1 MVLLCV
7 LTMAGCGGSTSASS
21 NGTATP
27 TFSPGGGTYTT
38 TQSVTIADA
47 TPGATLYCTTDGTT
61 PTTSSPQC
69 SEPTIVSKSMYLQA
83 IAVASGKQTSAVA
96 SAGYTIT
103 LNATASPTFSPV
115 GGTYTSAQT
124 VTLSDATSGA
134 QIYYTT
140 DGTTPTVSAKNLYTG
155 PITVSQSQTL
165 NAIAVATGYNNS
177 GVASTAYVINYPAA
191 KPTFSVAGGSYTSIQ
206 TVQISD
212 TTPGATI
219 YYTTDSTIP
228 SATHGTV
235 YSGPIIV
242 SSTQTLAA
250 VAVAPG
256 YSSSDVASA
265 TYTVNLNAA
274 TPTFSVPDGTYNSP
288 QSVTLN
294 DTTSGVTIY
303 YTLDGTTPTL
313 THGTP
318 VAAGTTITVAPQ
330 SGKTSV
336 QLQAVAG
343 SSSNGVSAIG
353 TLTLNYAVAE
363 PVFTVVGGGTTT
375 GGMYTLPMQVTIGET
390 TPGATV
396 YYIVGTSPDTSSLSS
411 WTAYTSGTQIT
422 IPSADTLN
430 AIAVEDGYTNSS
442 VNSATFS
449 GALSITGSV
458 VSGTKGIAGAKVYL
472 YAAGTSGYGASGSVA
487 SITSSAVTTDTSGK
501 FTLVY
506 GSACPA
512 SPGDQLFLVATGG
525 DVGNSGNGSNDSIA
539 LMTALGT
546 CGNLQ
551 TTQTAVL
558 NEATTIAS
566 VYALQQFMGADSG
579 VEGGLSVGAS
589 SFNSKGLMSAF
600 NTVGNLVDV
609 TSGNVWGATVN
620 GTAWGLPSSIT
631 WHAAGVGVTPG
642 YANGT
647 TVTVNG
653 TPTTYAPQQFLNDST
668 VPASRINTLANIL
681 ATCVDAAANCAALW
695 DATKTGSLT
704 PANTLEAALNIATN
718 PGGVKLA
725 GGNLNNL
732 WTLSTALGA
741 AAPYTP
747 ALGAQPNDFTLV
759 LTFTSAGLGGSP
771 NDYLNSYGI
780 VPQDVAIDAD
790 GSILAVGWTTTDPA
804 GDGSSN
810 MIVKFN
816 NLGLPQTPATVES
829 GSVGNNF
836 SFKHGG
842 VNTFSLSAHAG
853 YRPGAIAIDASGYPW
868 IYGTG
873 NNLNRLSRLTPSLA
887 ATDAS
892 TMEQNVH
899 GRAYIVHSLAFDSAG
914 NLFGTT
920 PTRYWE
926 FEPGNGGY
934 VADSIN
940 WYTEADPNNDP
951 SNYTGGVTF
960 DSIGDLWVVDS
971 QDALVLQL
979 ATNPPLGVGPWVL
992 QSFTGTVGPD
1002 EATGVGANSHVSLAA
1017 DSLGHVY
1024 GCGAVTAI
1032 GVYSASGQVA
1042 PATQTGRCGQAL
1054 AVDGDGHLWSASV
1067 NDLVDAMPGVLDEL
1081 SYNGS
1086 DFSVLSPS
1094 AGYTGTGTGE
1104 ASAITTDYDVVGGST
1119 DKTRIL
1125 AGMAIDGSGNLWVLN
1140 HNTGFTSGSGGG
1152 VLTNA
1157 LQGNMLVEYV
1167 GLAAPVT
1174 TPKAVET
1181 ANTKQG
1187 KRP

>member
-396 YYIVGTSPDTSSLSS
+396 YYIVGTSPDTSLLSS

-422 IPSADTLN
+422 IPSAETLN

-472 YAAGTSGYGASGSVA
+472 YAAGTNGYGASGSVA
-487 SITSSAVTTDTSGK
+487 SVTSSAVMTDTSGK

-506 GSACPA
+506 GAACPD

-525 DVGNSGNGSNDSIA
+525 DVGNTGTGSNDSIA

-551 TTQTAVL
+551 TTQTAVI

-579 VEGGLSVGAS
+579 VEGGLDVGTS
-589 SFNSKGLMSAF
+589 SFNTKGMTSAF

-631 WHAAGVGVTPG
+631 WHTAGVGVTPG

-653 TPTTYAPQQFLNDST
+653 TPKTYAPQQFFNDST

-681 ATCVDAAANCAALW
+681 AACVDAAANCSTLW
-695 DATKTGSLT
+695 DATKTSSLT

-732 WTLSTALGA
+732 WALSTALGA

-747 ALGAQPNDFTLV
+747 ALGAQPNDFTLM
-759 LTFTSAGLGGSP
+759 LTFTGAGLGGAPGDRNYSV
-771 NDYLNSYGI
+771 
-780 VPQDVAIDAD
+780 VPKDLAIDAD
-790 GSILAVGWTTTDPA
+790 GGVLAVGWAANQPSDH
-804 GDGSSN
+804 SN
-810 MIVKFN
+810 SMIVKFN
-816 NLGLPQTPATVES
+816 NLGAPQTPATVK
-829 GSVGNNF
+829 VGTY
-836 SFKHGG
+836 SFTYGG
-842 VNTFSLSAHAG
+842 VNTYSLSPHAG
-853 YRPGAIAIDASGYPW
+853 FKPGAVAIDASGYPW
-868 IYGTG
+868 IYGTV
-873 NNLNRLSRLTPSLA
+873 NNVDELSRLTPAFA

-892 TMEQNVH
+892 TLEQAVN
-899 GRAYIVHSLAFDSAG
+899 GRAYSPHPLAFDSTG

-920 PTRYWE
+920 PLRYWE

-934 VADSIN
+934 VADSVN
-940 WYTEADPNNDP
+940 WYTVADPDNDT
-951 SNYTGGVTF
+951 NYTGGATF
-960 DSIGDLWVVDS
+960 DSTGGLWVVDS

-979 ATNPPLGVGPWVL
+979 ATNPSPGVGPWVL

-1002 EATGVGANSHVSLAA
+1002 EPSPNANSHDSLAA

-1032 GVYSASGQVA
+1032 GVYSASGQVT

-1081 SYNGS
+1081 SYSGS

-1104 ASAITTDYDVVGGST
+1104 ASAITTDYDVADGST

-1125 AGMAIDGSGNLWVLN
+1125 AGMAIDGSGNLWVMN
-1140 HNTGFTSGSGGG
+1140 HNTGYVTISGGVPTG
-1152 VLTNA
+1152 A
-1157 LQGNMLVEYV
+1157 LVGNVLVEYV

-1187 KRP
+1187 QRP